1 MSTLINDIKYGIR
14 VMLKKPGFTAV
25 AVLILGLG
33 IGANTAL
40 FSLIQGVLFSPLP
53 FEEPENLVFVQK
65 SIIGHGPAG
74 SCSGPDYLDW
84 VEQNTVFEGLAAL
97 ETDYRLN
104 LTGQGDPVALKAGR
118 VSTNFFETLGTPVAR
133 GRVFSEDESESGKNQ
148 VVVLSDRLWHDCF
161 GSDPD
166 IVGKIITLDSASWI
180 VVGVAPPLMGFIEE
194 MIQLY
199 VPLPIDELRRYRGG
213 HYLDVI
219 GRLKPDVS
227 IQEAQAQ
234 MNVICAQIEQ
244 QHPQTNKNKRVH
256 LGSLHTELIENIK
269 TAFLVLYGAVGFLL
283 LIACVNV
290 SNLLLARAGART
302 KEIAVRSALG
312 ARRWRIF
319 RQVLTESLLLA
330 LLGGFF
336 GLLLGFWGLS
346 GLKLI
351 APAVSPDTG
360 GSIPGFDEI
369 SLNPMVLGF
378 TVLVSLVS
386 GVLFGMVP
394 AWHGCRSRIVET
406 LKQGGR
412 SLSEGRSRHRAL
424 NVLVG
429 AQVALALI
437 LLTGAG
443 LLIKSFFRLQRV
455 HPGFVADRVLA
466 VTLERPDTEK
476 NRSLIERVAF
486 YEQVVDRIRALPG
499 VEHASVISMRPIT
512 SSTNDHNFGIKGQAF
527 PAGQSPNAEYRQI
540 TADYFKCMK
549 IPLIKGRVFTR
560 EDRGNEPHVIIVNQE
575 LVRRYFPAKD
585 PIGQILQINGLDKE
599 IIGVV
604 GNVKQTS
611 LNSNRVRTFMYE
623 PITQSCQ
630 RGMSLMVRTAGNPN
644 TLIRA
649 IHQQVWDIDPDQ
661 PILHTAPMES
671 IVANSMS
678 VERFCMVLLAVMAGV
693 ALLMAVVG
701 LYSVMAFAVHE
712 RINEI
717 GIRMAL
723 GAQAG
728 DILKLVTK
736 HGLILTLIGLAIGLV
751 GAFAL
756 MRCLSGM
763 LYQTSAT
770 DPVTF
775 VIVPF
780 ILFVVAMLACYLPAR
795 RAAKINPIKT
805 LRYE

>member
-1 MSTLINDIKYGIR
+1 MMTIWQDIKYAFR
-14 VMLKKPGFTAV
+14 QLRKRPGFTAV
-25 AVLILGLG
+25 AVLILAFG

-53 FEEPENLVFVQK
+53 FENPERLVMVQK
-65 SIIGHGPAG
+65 SIMGQGPAG

-84 VEQNTVFEGLAAL
+84 VEQNTVFDGLVAL
-97 ETDYRLN
+97 ETEYRLN
-104 LTGQGDPVALKAGR
+104 LTGQGNPMALTGGR
-118 VSTNFFETLGTPVAR
+118 VSTNFFETLGTHLAL
-133 GRVFSEDESESGKNQ
+133 GRAFRSDESEGDKRH
-148 VVVLSDRLWHDCF
+148 VVVLGNRLWHDRF
-161 GSDPD
+161 GADPD
-166 IVGKIITLDSASWI
+166 IVGTTITLDSVPCTVI
-180 VVGVAPPLMGFIEE
+180 GVAAPLMGFIEE

-199 VPLPIDELRRYRGG
+199 IPLPIDELRKYRGG
-213 HYLDVI
+213 HYLTVI
-219 GRLKPDVS
+219 GRLKPNVS

-234 MNVICAQIEQ
+234 MNIICRNIEQ
-244 QHPQTNKNKRVH
+244 QHPQTNKNKRTY
-256 LGSLHTELIENIK
+256 LTSLHTELIGSIR
-269 TAFLVLYGAVGFLL
+269 TAFLILYGAVGFLL

-290 SNLLLARAGART
+290 SNLLLAKAGTRT

-312 ARRWRIF
+312 AGRWRIF
-319 RQVLTESLLLA
+319 RQMLTESLLLA
-330 LLGGFF
+330 LLGGIF

-351 APAVSPDTG
+351 APAMSPDTG

-369 SLNPMVLGF
+369 SLNPTVLGF

-394 AWHGCRSRIVET
+394 AWHSCRYRIVET
-406 LKQGGR
+406 LKLGGR
-412 SLSEGRSRHRAL
+412 SLSQGHSHHRAL
-424 NVLVG
+424 NALVG
-429 AQVALALI
+429 IQVALALI

-466 VTLERPDTEK
+466 VALERPETEK
-476 NRSLIERVAF
+476 NRSLSNRVAF
-486 YEQVVDRIRALPG
+486 YEEAVERISALPE
-499 VEHASVISMRPIT
+499 VECASAISKRPIT
-512 SSTNDHNFGIKGQAF
+512 PSNNDHNFGIKGQTF

-540 TADYFKCMK
+540 TPDYFKCMK
-549 IPLIKGRVFTR
+549 IPLIKGRLFTSK
-560 EDRGNEPHVIIVNQE
+560 DRGKPNVIIVNQE
-575 LVRRYFPAKD
+575 LIRRYFQNTD
-585 PIGQILQINGLDKE
+585 PIGQVLQINGQDKQ

-623 PITQSCQ
+623 PITQSCP
-630 RGMSLMVRTAGNPN
+630 RGMSLMVRTAGNPK
-644 TLIRA
+644 TLIKA
-649 IHQQVWDIDPDQ
+649 IHQQVWDIDPSQ
-661 PILHTAPMES
+661 PILRTATMEN
-671 IVANSMS
+671 IIANSMS

-701 LYSVMAFAVHE
+701 LYSMMAYAVNE

-717 GIRMAL
+717 GIRMTL

-728 DILKLVTK
+728 DILMLIAKR
-736 HGLILTLIGLAIGLV
+736 GLILTFIGLAV
-751 GAFAL
+751 GMVCSLGL

-763 LYQTSAT
+763 LYRVSAT
-770 DPVTF
+770 DPATF
-775 VIVPF
+775 VIVPL
-780 ILFVVAMLACYLPAR
+780 ILLVVAMLACYVSAR
-795 RAAKINPIKT
+795 RAAKIDPMEA

>member
-1 MSTLINDIKYGIR
+1 
-14 VMLKKPGFTAV
+14 
-25 AVLILGLG
+25 
-33 IGANTAL
+33 
-40 FSLIQGVLFSPLP
+40 LFSPLP
-53 FEEPENLVFVQK
+53 FEDSENLVFVQK
-65 SIIGHGPAG
+65 SCRGRGPGG

-84 VEQNTVFEGLAAL
+84 VEQNTVFEGLASL
-97 ETDYRLN
+97 DIGYRLN
-104 LTGQGDPVALKAGR
+104 LTGQGDPAALTGAR
-118 VSTNFFETLGTPVAR
+118 VSTNFFDVFGTRVALGR
-133 GRVFSEDESESGKNQ
+133 KFRSDESESDKRH
-148 VVVLSDRLWHDCF
+148 VVVLSDQLWHDRF
-161 GSDPD
+161 GADPD
-166 IVGKIITLDSASWI
+166 IVGKNINLDSVPCTVI
-180 VVGVAPPLMGFIEE
+180 GVAAPMMGFIEE

-199 VPLPIDELRRYRGG
+199 VPMPIDELRRHRGS

-227 IQEAQAQ
+227 IQQAQAQ
-234 MNVICAQIEQ
+234 LNVVCAQIEK
-244 QHPQTNKNKRVH
+244 QHPRTNKDKRVY
-256 LGSLHTELIENIK
+256 LSSLHTELIGSIR

-290 SNLLLARAGART
+290 SNLLLARAGARI

-312 ARRWRIF
+312 AGRWRIF
-319 RQVLTESLLLA
+319 RQMLTESLLLA
-330 LLGGFF
+330 LLGGAF

-394 AWHGCRSRIVET
+394 AWHGCRSRIIET

-424 NVLVG
+424 NMLVG
-429 AQVALALI
+429 TQVALALI

-443 LLIKSFFRLQRV
+443 LLIKSFFRLQHV

-476 NRSLIERVAF
+476 NRSLSERVAF
-486 YEQVVDRIRALPG
+486 YEQAVDRIRALPG
-499 VEHASVISMRPIT
+499 VECASAISRHPIT
-512 SSTNDHNFGIKGQAF
+512 SSTNDNDFGIKGKTF
-527 PAGQSPNAEYRQI
+527 PVGQSPNAEYRQI
-540 TADYFKCMK
+540 TPDYFKCMK
-549 IPLIKGRVFTR
+549 IPLIKGRVFIR
-560 EDRGNEPHVIIVNQE
+560 EDRGNESHVIIVNQE
-575 LVRRYFPAKD
+575 LVRRYFPDTD
-585 PIGQILQINGLDKE
+585 PIGQFLQINGRDKE
-599 IIGVV
+599 VIGVV

-623 PITQSCQ
+623 PITQSCR

-644 TLIRA
+644 ALIKA
-649 IHQQVWDIDPDQ
+649 IHQQIWDIDSSQ
-661 PILHTAPMES
+661 PILKAATMEN
-671 IVANSMS
+671 IIANSMS

-736 HGLILTLIGLAIGLV
+736 HGLILTLIGLAIGLA

-756 MRCLSGM
+756 VHCLSGM

-775 VIVPF
+775 VIVPL